1 MRERGYRPKVAE
13 RGRPLFTIGAV
24 ARMLDLAPA
33 TIRTWESRY
42 GNVVPERSRGGQ
54 RLYSRDQV
62 DQLRFVK
69 DEVTSGRRP
78 AEAHRL
84 LAERV
89 ANGEGFSGAR
99 MRILLAE
106 TKFGAAEMLRQL
118 IGTEGFDVVLA
129 SGPDSA
135 GGSLDDVVTLAVVDS
150 DDAGFDDLL
159 RELKHRGASVR
170 LLKQAGP

>member
-1 MRERGYRPKVAE
+1 VAE

-24 ARMLDLAPA
+24 ARMVDVAPA

-54 RLYSRDQV
+54 RLYSREQV

-69 DEVTSGRRP
+69 DEVTAGRRP
-78 AEAHRL
+78 GEAHRL

-89 ANGEGFSGAR
+89 ASGEGFAGAR

-106 TKFGAAEMLRQL
+106 TKFGAGEMLRQL
-118 IGTEGFDVVLA
+118 LGTEGFEVVLA
-129 SGPDSA
+129 SGPDST
-135 GGSLDDVVTLAVVDS
+135 GRSLDDVAVTLAVVDS
-150 DDAGFDDLL
+150 DNAGFDDLL

-170 LLKQAGP
+170 MLKQSDEPRVGP

>member
-1 MRERGYRPKVAE
+1 VAE

-24 ARMLDLAPA
+24 ARMLDIAPA
-33 TIRTWESRY
+33 TMRTWESRY

-69 DEVTSGRRP
+69 DEVTAGRRP

-89 ANGEGFSGAR
+89 ASGKGFAGAR

-106 TKFGAAEMLRQL
+106 TKFGAAEMVRQL
-118 IGTEGFDVVLA
+118 LGTEGFEIVLA

-135 GGSLDDVVTLAVVDS
+135 GRSLDDVAVTLAVVDS
-150 DDAGFDDLL
+150 DNAGFDDLL
-159 RELKHRGASVR
+159 RELKHRGASVQM
-170 LLKQAGP
+170 LKQPGDHGAGA

>member
-1 MRERGYRPKVAE
+1 
-13 RGRPLFTIGAV
+13 
-24 ARMLDLAPA
+24 
-33 TIRTWESRY
+33 
-42 GNVVPERSRGGQ
+42 
-54 RLYSRDQV
+54 
-62 DQLRFVK
+62 VK

-89 ANGEGFSGAR
+89 ASGEGFAGPR

-118 IGTEGFDVVLA
+118 LGTEGFEVVLA

-135 GGSLDDVVTLAVVDS
+135 GRSLDDLAVTLAVVDS
-150 DDAGFDDLL
+150 DNAGFDDLL

-170 LLKQAGP
+170 MLKQPGP

>member
-1 MRERGYRPKVAE
+1 VAE
-13 RGRPLFTIGAV
+13 RGRPLFSIGAV

-33 TIRTWESRY
+33 TIRTWETRY

-54 RLYSRDQV
+54 RLYSREQV

-69 DEVTSGRRP
+69 DEVLAGRRP

-89 ANGEGFSGAR
+89 ASGEGFAAAR

-118 IGTEGFDVVLA
+118 LGAEGFDVVLA

-135 GGSLDDVVTLAVVDS
+135 GRTLDDVAVTLAVVDS
-150 DDAGFDDLL
+150 DEAGFDDLL
-159 RELKHRGASVR
+159 RELKDRGASVR
-170 LLKQAGP
+170 LLKEGREHHQ

>member
-1 MRERGYRPKVAE
+1 
-13 RGRPLFTIGAV
+13 
-24 ARMLDLAPA
+24 MLDLAPA

-54 RLYSRDQV
+54 RLYSREQV

-69 DEVTSGRRP
+69 DEVTAGRRP
-78 AEAHRL
+78 ADAHRL

-89 ANGEGFSGAR
+89 ASGEGFSGPR

-118 IGTEGFDVVLA
+118 LGTEGFEVVLA

-135 GGSLDDVVTLAVVDS
+135 GRTLDDVAVALAVVDS
-150 DDAGFDDLL
+150 DDAGFDGLL

-170 LLKQAGP
+170 MLKQPGEQGAGP